1 MLGTDAHGLKKWE
14 RRDETNCQHSDPHLA
29 VQMPGRMF
37 TTLCPE
43 SNHISLLMM
52 FLCFVGTEIAHSTK
66 SGPMVLCD
74 VSPPYPENSHA
85 GTAGHCK
92 FCLWI
97 LSHFRKWGRELG
109 SVWGCVSCN

>member
-74 VSPPYPENSHA
+74 VSPPYLKMPTLGPQGIASFACGLKSFSEVGS
-85 GTAGHCK
+85 GTC
-92 FCLWI
+92 
-97 LSHFRKWGRELG
+97 